1 MPVPLPPCA
10 VEDGPPKPGFN
21 TSIFTCMEPRT
32 HNLSYVACTIF
43 HGERTNVT
51 CVTPEFAVACDVPAF
66 EPDNALRKWWQNN
79 ATPSHS
85 FYNEHVQ
92 SVSCIARGMREQE
105 VGFVGGAADIHK
117 TRGGG
122 FKDRRK
128 LYGADEGEVRDR
140 LPAGACHDRRRRR
153 AARAILPFPP
163 RNSLLFTGVP
173 DGVRHRAPERPPN
186 LRRDEQLGSRLG
198 AILRSAAHF
207 SDAAHPRSQVFDA
220 TIDDHLREFVWNDT
234 LYHERTPAQY
244 MEGVGP
250 DVAGQRREV
259 LNQTCTLPAMT
270 PETHG
275 LLNPYTNLIGGLRHD
290 GRPNH
295 RCSRPLTPRCTSRST
310 SSRTSRASAASPRCQ
325 TGRNF
330 AEFLNRNEL
339 MVCHEPQLEATNT
352 TMGPYVPP
360 EEAAEAVRR
369 RLYGG
374 ADDEGEADGAA
385 EGAAGGGGPAAAG
398 SMGDSDDDGDDG
410 DVDDAA
416 AAAAADAAAAAAGGG
431 ATARR
436 RSSTGTSGGY
446 QETHGGDAT
455 GGEWDWH
462 RAVAL
467 RDARNATRARR
478 QAAARPASGLPA
490 RRQLQAGRRR
500 LLYHEFETELSPWD
514 LWLDENEEEKA
525 NREAREEAMRTGD
538 CHFYHNCT
546 APLPPPLVLD
556 PFDCWKPNA
565 SNVSWLPPVLFRN
578 PHYDEA
584 NENTTY
590 FRTTVHCIRP
600 SWPDADGIW
609 CLTPHSAL
617 FCPFPDQY
625 RGNRTE
631 LQADTEATTRSAD
644 PFSPLYVNDTSLR
657 CHSWKV
663 DDVYDSLASQRA
675 LFPLK
680 PHSSTTAPSARKATG
695 RRASVPTRRCGR
707 AATAARG
714 RGGSSRGSGRATVT
728 TTSRSACTTTARS
741 RPPAT

>member
-1 MPVPLPPCA
+1 MPNGTKLP
-10 VEDGPPKPGFN
+10 
-21 TSIFTCMEPRT
+21 
-32 HNLSYVACTIF
+32 
-43 HGERTNVT
+43 
-51 CVTPEFAVACDVPAF
+51 
-66 EPDNALRKWWQNN
+66 
-79 ATPSHS
+79 
-85 FYNEHVQ
+85 
-92 SVSCIARGMREQE
+92 
-105 VGFVGGAADIHK
+105 
-117 TRGGG
+117 
-122 FKDRRK
+122 
-128 LYGADEGEVRDR
+128 
-140 LPAGACHDRRRRR
+140 
-153 AARAILPFPP
+153 
-163 RNSLLFTGVP
+163 
-173 DGVRHRAPERPPN
+173 
-186 LRRDEQLGSRLG
+186 
-198 AILRSAAHF
+198 
-207 SDAAHPRSQVFDA
+207 
-220 TIDDHLREFVWNDT
+220 
-234 LYHERTPAQY
+234 
-244 MEGVGP
+244 
-250 DVAGQRREV
+250 
-259 LNQTCTLPAMT
+259 
-270 PETHG
+270 
-275 LLNPYTNLIGGLRHD
+275 
-290 GRPNH
+290 
-295 RCSRPLTPRCTSRST
+295 
-310 SSRTSRASAASPRCQ
+310 
-325 TGRNF
+325 
-330 AEFLNRNEL
+330 EFLNRNEL

-385 EGAAGGGGPAAAG
+385 EGAAAATARRRVRWATATTTAMTTM
-398 SMGDSDDDGDDG
+398 STTRRRRRRRRPTRRRRRR
-410 DVDDAA
+410 
-416 AAAAADAAAAAAGGG
+416 GGG

-436 RSSTGTSGGY
+436 RLSTGT
-446 QETHGGDAT
+446 T
-455 GGEWDWH
+455 GGTTRPTAATR
-462 RAVAL
+462 RAASGTGTARSRCATRG
-467 RDARNATRARR
+467 RDAG
-478 QAAARPASGLPA
+478 AAAGGGAAGERPPA

-514 LWLDENEEEKA
+514 LWLDENEEETA

-680 PHSSTTAPSARKATG
+680 PHSSTTAHLCSEGNWSACKC
-695 RRASVPTRRCGR
+695 PN
-707 AATAARG
+707 
-714 RGGSSRGSGRATVT
+714 ATVWP
-728 TTSRSACTTTARS
+728 RCDRRS
-741 RPPAT
+741 RPRRIEPWERPCDRYDYVAVGVHHHCALTPARDVTPDLAVASPVGQLACDGHDAHGQTSLWDKSQLRSWHPEHRRRRRRQGRVGVRGTGGARKVDGRRGVGDPEAAAAAQAARRLAPRYGYRGHDEHADVCVGEGTRARCGGRRSTGTLPCKSGTRCAAGAQTTRRRGGTRWRSPRLGATAPRRAGWTCTS